1 MGQEATSQIGLG
13 MVEPPGQ
20 GKLQEAMQRY
30 QDSLAIRQ
38 KLTEAGPTDLVWQA
52 DLSASYQKA
61 GNILG
66 AQGKLNEAMKDAMR
80 ARDTAALGTIR
91 MILAKLKE
99 VDIAS
104 RTEANREG
112 VADDKILSM
121 MQGMIK
127 QRNESITLYEKGNRA
142 DLADKEKAEIG
153 VIERFLP
160 QQMDEAAVEAAVK
173 EAVASSGAKSI
184 KDMGGVMAALKAKY
198 AGQMDF
204 AKASAVVKKT
214 LAG

>member
-1 MGQEATSQIGLG
+1 MLRE
-13 MVEPPGQ
+13 
-20 GKLQEAMQRY
+20 
-30 QDSLAIRQ
+30 
-38 KLTEAGPTDLVWQA
+38 
-52 DLSASYQKA
+52 
-61 GNILG
+61 
-66 AQGKLNEAMKDAMR
+66 KLNEALKEAMR
-80 ARDTAALGTIR
+80 GRDMAAVGTIR
-91 MILAKLKE
+91 LILAKLKE

-127 QRNESITLYEKGNRA
+127 QRNESIVLYQKGNRA

-173 EAVASSGAKSI
+173 DAIATTGAKSI
-184 KDMGGVMAALKAKY
+184 KDMGGVMAALKAKH

-214 LAG
+214 LSA

>member
-1 MGQEATSQIGLG
+1 MLRD
-13 MVEPPGQ
+13 
-20 GKLQEAMQRY
+20 KLSDA
-30 QDSLAIRQ
+30 L
-38 KLTEAGPTDLVWQA
+38 
-52 DLSASYQKA
+52 
-61 GNILG
+61 
-66 AQGKLNEAMKDAMR
+66 KDAMR
-80 ARDTAALGTIR
+80 ARDMAAVGTIR
-91 MILAKLKE
+91 LILAKLKE
-99 VDIAS
+99 VDIAA

-121 MQGMIK
+121 LQGMIK
-127 QRNESITLYEKGNRA
+127 QRNESVVLYERGSRS
-142 DLADKEKAEIG
+142 DLADKEKAEIA

-173 EAVASSGAKSI
+173 EAVAASGAKSI

-204 AKASAVVKKT
+204 AKASAAVKKT